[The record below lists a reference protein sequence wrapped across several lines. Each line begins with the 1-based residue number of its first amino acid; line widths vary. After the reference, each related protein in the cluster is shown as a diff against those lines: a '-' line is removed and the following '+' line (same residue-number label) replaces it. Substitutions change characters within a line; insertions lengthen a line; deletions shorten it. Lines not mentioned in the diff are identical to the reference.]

1 VDAIIAS
8 VLAVRQ
14 RLRWP
19 AFAPLVSRDVLP
31 WFLAALLLVLL
42 RCAPFLLFEQL
53 HFDSDQAVVG
63 LMAKHLIEGRTFP
76 IFFYGQ
82 AYMLGV
88 QAWIA
93 APFFAIGGAT
103 IAMLRLPL
111 LIVNVIVAIWLMAR
125 LMARGVGAGMAFL
138 ATLPFLAPGV
148 LASKL
153 LMEALGASVE
163 PFLYLLLLWSLRRR
177 PIAFGALF
185 AFAYLHREFVLFVL
199 PALAVVWLAGA
210 ERGRPTAVQV
220 MQATAGLAAVWLLVA
235 IVTSRINTLGPTGG
249 DVSTG
254 SLVAQTQMIGLRL
267 AWDGQAY
274 WARLTA
280 LFQKTLPDL
289 FALRPMQASLLGLN
303 STIIVG
309 SPVSRVAF
317 LTALAVAALGIMRK
331 RWQTREPIDSFYLY
345 LGVIAIQTA
354 LAYAL
359 NGGID
364 PDGPG
369 VARYALFVLLLPIA
383 LVGAFAER
391 RPPLVLAAPMA
402 AALVVWAGV
411 NVSDNIQLVR
421 EYLTAP
427 PPNNHRVLAD
437 YLVSHRI
444 RYGRADYWDAYIVDF
459 LSRERVILAP
469 TAVMRISAYDARVA
483 RNAANAVDVVQQ
495 PCVEGVRVA
504 RWCVDDPLHR

>member
-1 VDAIIAS
+1 V
-8 VLAVRQ
+8 
-14 RLRWP
+14 
-19 AFAPLVSRDVLP
+19 
-31 WFLAALLLVLL
+31 
-42 RCAPFLLFEQL
+42 
-53 HFDSDQAVVG
+53 
-63 LMAKHLIEGRTFP
+63 
-76 IFFYGQ
+76 
-82 AYMLGV
+82 
-88 QAWIA
+88 
-93 APFFAIGGAT
+93 
-103 IAMLRLPL
+103 
-111 LIVNVIVAIWLMAR
+111 
-125 LMARGVGAGMAFL
+125 ARGVGAGMAFL

-163 PFLYLLLLWSLRRR
+163 PFVYVLLLWSLRRQ

-199 PALAVVWLAGA
+199 PALALVWLIES
-210 ERGRPTAVQV
+210 ERGLPTAGHV
-220 MQATAGLAAVWLLVA
+220 MQATAGFAAVWLVVA

-254 SLVAQTQMIGLRL
+254 SLFAQTQMIGMRL
-267 AWDGQAY
+267 AWDGHAY
-274 WARLTA
+274 WARLAA
-280 LFQKTLPDL
+280 LFQKTVPDL

-303 STIIVG
+303 STVILG
-309 SPVSRVAF
+309 SPVSRIAF
-317 LTALAVAALGIMRK
+317 LAALAIAALEIVRAC
-331 RWQTREPIDSFYLY
+331 WQKREPNDSFYLY
-345 LGVIAIQTA
+345 LAAIAIQTT

-364 PDGPG
+364 PNGPG

-383 LVGAFAER
+383 FVGACVER
-391 RPPLVLAAPMA
+391 RPPRALAVTMA
-402 AALVVWAGV
+402 ATLVVWAGV
-411 NVSDNIQLVR
+411 NVSDNIRLVR
-421 EYLTAP
+421 EYLTTP
-427 PPNNHRVLAD
+427 PPNHHRVLAD

-495 PCVEGVRVA
+495 PCVAGVQVA

>member
-1 VDAIIAS
+1 MIAS
-8 VLAVRQ
+8 DLAVRQ
-14 RLRWP
+14 RLRWH
-19 AFAPLVSRDVLP
+19 AFAALVSRSVLP

-42 RCAPFLLFEQL
+42 RCAPFILFEQL

-63 LMAKHLIEGRTFP
+63 LMAKHLVEGRTFP

-103 IAMLRLPL
+103 VAMLRLPL

-125 LMARGVGAGMAFL
+125 LVARGVGAGMAFL

-163 PFLYLLLLWSLRRR
+163 PFVYVLVLWSLRRR

-199 PALAVVWLAGA
+199 PALALVWLIEA
-210 ERGRPTAVQV
+210 ERGRPTAAHV
-220 MQATAGLAAVWLLVA
+220 MQATAGFAAVWLVVA

-249 DVSTG
+249 DVSAG
-254 SLVAQTQMIGLRL
+254 SLVAQTQMIGMRL
-267 AWDGQAY
+267 AWDGHAY

-309 SPVSRVAF
+309 SPVSRIAF
-317 LTALAVAALGIMRK
+317 LAALTVATLGIVRA
-331 RWQTREPIDSFYLY
+331 RWQTPVPSDSFYLY
-345 LGVIAIQTA
+345 LAVIGIQTI

-364 PDGPG
+364 PNGPG

-383 LVGAFAER
+383 FAGACVER
-391 RPPLVLAAPMA
+391 RPPRALAVTMA
-402 AALVVWAGV
+402 ATLVVWAGV

-421 EYLTAP
+421 EYLGAP

-495 PCVEGVRVA
+495 PCVEGVHVA

>member
-1 VDAIIAS
+1 
-8 VLAVRQ
+8 L
-14 RLRWP
+14 LRWY
-19 AFAPLVSRDVLP
+19 
-31 WFLAALLLVLL
+31 LAALLLVLL
-42 RCAPFLLFEQL
+42 RCVPFILFEQL

-63 LMAKHLIEGRTFP
+63 LMAKHLVEGRTFP

-125 LMARGVGAGMAFL
+125 LVARGVDGGMAFL
-138 ATLPFLAPGV
+138 ATLPFIAPSA

-163 PFLYLLLLWSLRRR
+163 PFLYVLLLWSLRRR

-199 PALAVVWLAGA
+199 PALAVVWLVRA
-210 ERGRPTAVQV
+210 ERERPAAVPLI
-220 MQATAGLAAVWLLVA
+220 QAVAGFAGVWLLVA
-235 IVTSRINTLGPTGG
+235 FVTSRINTLGPTGG
-249 DVSTG
+249 EVSTG
-254 SLVAQTQMIGLRL
+254 SLFAQTQMVGMRL

-289 FALRPMQASLLGLN
+289 FALRSMQASLFGLN
-303 STIIVG
+303 STIVVG
-309 SPVSRVAF
+309 SPVSRIAF
-317 LTALAVAALGIMRK
+317 LAALAVAALGLVQS
-331 RWQTREPIDSFYLY
+331 RWQAREPIDSFYLY
-345 LGVIAIQTA
+345 LAAIAIQAT

-364 PDGPG
+364 PNGPG

-383 LVGAFAER
+383 FVGACVER
-391 RPPLVLAAPMA
+391 RPPRMFVATMA
-402 AALVVWAGV
+402 AALGVWAGV
-411 NVSDNIQLVR
+411 NVSDNIQIVR
-421 EYLTAP
+421 EYVMAP
-427 PPNNHRVLAD
+427 PPNNHRMLAD

-469 TAVMRISAYDARVA
+469 TSVMRISAYDARVT
-483 RNAANAVDVVQQ
+483 RNAANAVNVVAQ
-495 PCVEGVRVA
+495 PCSDGVHVA
-504 RWCVDDPLHR
+504 RWCIEDPLHR

>member
-1 VDAIIAS
+1 
-8 VLAVRQ
+8 
-14 RLRWP
+14 
-19 AFAPLVSRDVLP
+19 
-31 WFLAALLLVLL
+31 
-42 RCAPFLLFEQL
+42 
-53 HFDSDQAVVG
+53 
-63 LMAKHLIEGRTFP
+63 
-76 IFFYGQ
+76 
-82 AYMLGV
+82 
-88 QAWIA
+88 
-93 APFFAIGGAT
+93 
-103 IAMLRLPL
+103 
-111 LIVNVIVAIWLMAR
+111 
-125 LMARGVGAGMAFL
+125 
-138 ATLPFLAPGV
+138 
-148 LASKL
+148 
-153 LMEALGASVE
+153 
-163 PFLYLLLLWSLRRR
+163 
-177 PIAFGALF
+177 
-185 AFAYLHREFVLFVL
+185 
-199 PALAVVWLAGA
+199 VVWLAGA
-210 ERGRPTAVQV
+210 ERGRPTAVHV
-220 MQATAGLAAVWLLVA
+220 MQATAGFAAVWLLVA

-267 AWDGQAY
+267 AWDGHAY

-309 SPVSRVAF
+309 SPVSRIAF
-317 LTALAVAALGIMRK
+317 LAALAVAALGIVRA
-331 RWQTREPIDSFYLY
+331 RWQTPVPSDSFYLY
-345 LGVIAIQTA
+345 LAVIGIQTM

-364 PDGPG
+364 PNGPG

-383 LVGAFAER
+383 FAGAFVEL
-391 RPPLVLAAPMA
+391 RPPRALAVTMA
-402 AALVVWAGV
+402 AALAVWASV
-411 NVSDNIQLVR
+411 NVSDNVR
-421 EYLTAP
+421 LIHEYLTAP
-427 PPNNHRVLAD
+427 PPNNHRVLTE

-495 PCVEGVRVA
+495 PCVDGAHVA

>member
-1 VDAIIAS
+1 VTKH
-8 VLAVRQ
+8 
-14 RLRWP
+14 
-19 AFAPLVSRDVLP
+19 VLP
-31 WFLAALLLVLL
+31 WFLAAVLLVLL
-42 RCAPFLLFEQL
+42 RCAPFIQFEQL

-63 LMAKHLIEGRTFP
+63 LMAKHLAEGRTLP

-125 LMARGVGAGMAFL
+125 LVARGVGPGMAFL

-163 PFLYLLLLWSLRRR
+163 PFLYVLLLWSLRRR
-177 PIAFGALF
+177 PPAFGALF

-199 PALAVVWLAGA
+199 PALAVVWLVGA
-210 ERGRPTAVQV
+210 ERPRPAAAHV
-220 MQATAGLAAVWLLVA
+220 MQATAGFAAVWLVVA
-235 IVTSRINTLGPTGG
+235 AVTSRINTLGPAGG
-249 DVSTG
+249 DVSMG
-254 SLVAQTQMIGLRL
+254 SLFAQTQMVGMRL
-267 AWDGQAY
+267 AWDGHAY
-274 WARLTA
+274 WARLMA
-280 LFQKTLPDL
+280 LFEKTLPDL

-303 STIIVG
+303 SAINVG
-309 SPVSRVAF
+309 SAVSRVAF
-317 LTALAVAALGIMRK
+317 LTAIAVAALGIVRA
-331 RWQTREPIDSFYLY
+331 RWRTREPIDSFYLY
-345 LGVIAIQTA
+345 LAVIAIQTA

-364 PDGPG
+364 PNGPG

-383 LVGAFAER
+383 FVGACVER
-391 RPPLVLAAPMA
+391 RPPRALSVTMA

-427 PPNNHRVLAD
+427 PPNNHRVLTD

-469 TAVMRISAYDARVA
+469 NSVMRISAYDARVA

-495 PCVEGVRVA
+495 PCVAGVQVA